1 MSTLPGNPHLEMA
14 QANIDAEELLPEGA
28 ESTGL
33 RELAQIEATLA
44 VAHELRTTNLIAW
57 LNFQHAWDR
66 DGGYFDDQESNLF
79 PQIATR
85 LGLGG
90 EGQ

>member
-44 VAHELRTTNLIAW
+44 VAHELRTATLVNALLHDSLIGDAHYDDLIAET
-57 LNFQHAWDR
+57 R
-66 DGGYFDDQESNLF
+66 
-79 PQIATR
+79 TR